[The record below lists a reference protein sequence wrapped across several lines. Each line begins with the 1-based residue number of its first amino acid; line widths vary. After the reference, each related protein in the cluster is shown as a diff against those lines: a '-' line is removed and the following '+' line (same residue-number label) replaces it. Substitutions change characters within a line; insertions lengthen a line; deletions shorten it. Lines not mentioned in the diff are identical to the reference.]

1 VAPIGELANQV
12 DATGVVVLDHD
23 RELLTA
29 GDPPAAVDCRSI
41 RKPLLPGARQPQLAG
56 PGPVRGM
63 AGPGRIPI
71 CLASSFRLACPIDS
85 AMLSL
90 AEKDLGRY

>member
-41 RKPLLPGARQPQLAG
+41 RKPLLPRARQPQLAG
-56 PGPVRGM
+56 PGPGARDGR
-63 AGPGRIPI
+63 ARPDPHLPGQ
-71 CLASSFRLACPIDS
+71 
-85 AMLSL
+85 
-90 AEKDLGRY
+90 